1 MKVIASNK
9 KGAGIHSPYI
19 YRLVTT
25 VLCDTFPYYAYEKS
39 NGWALSPVETEQWKL
54 FFRVVNFFQ
63 PDRIVVLGEAGNQQ
77 VAFLSEACRK
87 AVVERPAEP
96 DSGKL
101 SFCNELVVWTPDVLF
116 YPEIPDEAG
125 PAVWLVSNLHQPGAA
140 AFFDFF
146 RKQQKVTVTLDLQV
160 AGMIIFSD
168 KLQKQDF
175 VIKI

>member
-39 NGWALSPVETEQWKL
+39 DEWALPRAEIGQWKL

-63 PDRIVVLGEAGNQQ
+63 PGRIVVFGEAGSQQ
-77 VAFLSEACRK
+77 VEFLSEACRK
-87 AVVERPAEP
+87 AIVDRAAEP
-96 DSGKL
+96 DPGKL
-101 SFCNELVVWTPDVLF
+101 SFCDELVVWTPAALF
-116 YPEIPDEAG
+116 YPEIPDQAG
-125 PAVWLVSNLHQPGAA
+125 PAVWLISNLHQPGAA

-175 VIKI
+175 VIKT